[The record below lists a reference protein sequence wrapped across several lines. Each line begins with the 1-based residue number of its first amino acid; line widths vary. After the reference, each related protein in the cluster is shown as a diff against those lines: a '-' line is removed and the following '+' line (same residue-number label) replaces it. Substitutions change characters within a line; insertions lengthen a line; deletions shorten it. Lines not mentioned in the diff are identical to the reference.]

1 MKFQN
6 IVQFEYIIRR
16 RKFIDMKK
24 YYYGVCALSGI
35 FLLIFITGCSSIIDS
50 RKQKTTAMQEFT
62 LGDFKQAA
70 QSFDSK
76 ADSRDGT
83 GDELMWRLEQ
93 GVLNFYAGDYKTS
106 LKAFDKAEQLIND
119 FDERAKINLRAGAA
133 EAGSAL
139 TNLNAL
145 PYKGFNYDRVLLN
158 TYKALD
164 YFALSDPSSACVEL
178 RRAYEQQ
185 KAASKRFDSEL
196 KEINEQI
203 ETTNKENK
211 DNKGSNLDFNDLLK
225 NDKIQKSYNRILS
238 KSNNKYGNFINPFV
252 SYMLAIGYLSE
263 NDYNNA
269 YVSFKNLYLMEPG
282 NKLIER
288 DLVTSAVR
296 TGNDIPPK
304 LSKIKPYNYS
314 LNDKIVFVIFATGL
328 APALKQVKVQFPF
341 PYVGYTG
348 FAYPE
353 LEYFPNYI
361 KKAEI
366 KNSTGD
372 KYFTTVVSNMDSII
386 SQEYSKLLPVL
397 ITRIA
402 VSTLSK
408 ELASIAAI
416 EAAKYA
422 GRQAGLPEF
431 NNALGGNLAG
441 VGGMALTSMYKYSF
455 NTADTRCWETLPKE
469 YQVTHLP
476 MPKNGILFISNPESK
491 LSDENKEIKLNT
503 NKKITIVYIRA
514 PSKNVFSIKIFE
526 FN

>member
-1 MKFQN
+1 MGKSNYKYF
-6 IVQFEYIIRR
+6 ILSIISL
-16 RKFIDMKK
+16 F
-24 YYYGVCALSGI
+24 V
-35 FLLIFITGCSSIIDS
+35 FTTGCSSIIDS
-50 RKQKTTAMQEFT
+50 RKQKETTMKEFT
-62 LGDFKQAA
+62 SGNFKLAA
-70 QSFDSK
+70 QSLDSK
-76 ADSRDGT
+76 ADDREGT

-93 GVLNFYAGDYKTS
+93 GVLNFYAGNYQIS
-106 LKAFDKAEQLIND
+106 LKAFDQAEKLIND
-119 FDERAKINLRAGAA
+119 FDERAELNLRAGAA
-133 EAGSAL
+133 ETGSAM

-145 PYKGFNYDRVLLN
+145 PYKGYNYDRVLLN

-164 YFALSDPSSACVEL
+164 YFALSNPSSACVEL

-185 KAASKRFDSEL
+185 KEASKRFDSEL
-196 KEINEQI
+196 KTINEQI
-203 ETTNKENK
+203 AGTNKQNK
-211 DNKGSNLDFNDLLK
+211 SENKGSSLDFKDLLA
-225 NDKIQKSYNRILS
+225 NDQIQKSYNTILS
-238 KSNNKYGNFINPFV
+238 KSNDKYGNFVNPFV

-269 YVSFKNLYLMEPG
+269 YVSFKNIYLMEPG

-288 DLVTSAVR
+288 DLVTSAII
-296 TGNDIPPK
+296 TGNDIPPA
-304 LSKIKPYNYS
+304 LSKIKPYNYP

-328 APALKQVKVQFPF
+328 APSFKQVKVQFPF

-361 KKAEI
+361 KRAEV
-366 KNSTGD
+366 KNSSGD
-372 KYFTTVVSNMDSII
+372 KYFTTVVANMDSIV

-397 ITRIA
+397 IMRIA
-402 VSTLSK
+402 VSTLAK

-416 EAAKYA
+416 EAAKMA

-441 VGGMALTSMYKYSF
+441 VGGMALTSLYKYTF

-469 YQVTHLP
+469 YQITHLP
-476 MPKNGILFISNPESK
+476 MPENGTLIISNPDSK
-491 LSDENKEIKLNT
+491 LAGQNKEIKLNP
-503 NKKITIVYIRA
+503 NKKMSIVYIRA
-514 PSKNVFSIKIFE
+514 PSDEVFSIKIFE